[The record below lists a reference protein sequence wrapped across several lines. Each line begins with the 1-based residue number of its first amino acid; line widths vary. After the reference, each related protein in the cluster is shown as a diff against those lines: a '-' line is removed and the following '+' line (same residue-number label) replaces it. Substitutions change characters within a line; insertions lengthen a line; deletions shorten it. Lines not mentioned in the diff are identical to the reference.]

1 METEII
7 ASSPATAIYTV
18 TFVTFALFM
27 AWEAA
32 APRRRNGSGLVW
44 RWGNNFS
51 LGLLN
56 WYLIATA
63 NTALILWLARWTDVE
78 GIGLLA
84 HLAMP
89 HWAGFLLLLASTQL
103 LSYWLHRAFHQ
114 VPWLWP
120 IHAVHHSDTEVDVS
134 TSYRHHPLEP
144 LLTLPIS
151 LPIVL
156 LLGPSLE
163 AAAAYRVFAV
173 AASVFS
179 HSNVGL
185 PEPIERILRRFLLTP
200 DFHRTHHSAEQRYT
214 NSNYGSLVP
223 WFDYLFGTARHRP
236 HGEQATMPLGL
247 EYLREPTDS
256 RLDRLLMTPLEVP
269 AAAREAE
276 TMADAPAQ
284 RT

>member
-1 METEII
+1 METGIVV
-7 ASSPATAIYTV
+7 SSSANTIYTI

-27 AWEAA
+27 AWEAV
-32 APRRRNGSGLVW
+32 APRRGGNEGLAW
-44 RWGNNFS
+44 RWGNNFF

-56 WYLIATA
+56 WYLTA
-63 NTALILWLARWTDVE
+63 AASTALILWLARWTDVE
-78 GIGLLA
+78 GIDLLA
-84 HLAMP
+84 GVAVP
-89 HWAGFLLLLASTQL
+89 SWADFLLLLGGTQF

-114 VPWLWP
+114 VSWLWP
-120 IHAVHHSDTEVDVS
+120 IHAVHHSDTAVDVS

-151 LPIVL
+151 APVVL

-173 AASVFS
+173 AATVFS

-185 PEPIERILRRFLLTP
+185 PEPVERVLRRFLLTP

-236 HGEQATMPLGL
+236 HAEQATMTLGL
-247 EYLREPTDS
+247 EYLREPADS

-269 AAAREAE
+269 AAARQAE
-276 TMADAPAQ
+276 TEGVPASKAQ
-284 RT
+284 